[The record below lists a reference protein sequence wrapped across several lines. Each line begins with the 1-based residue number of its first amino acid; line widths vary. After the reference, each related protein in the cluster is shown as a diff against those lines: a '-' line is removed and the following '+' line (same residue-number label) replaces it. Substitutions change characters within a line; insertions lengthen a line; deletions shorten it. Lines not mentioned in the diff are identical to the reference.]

1 MNSYNDLYNNYKS
14 ESAKYRR
21 KQLIQE
27 SIDFAIK
34 EKEIEEDRYFYKI
47 RDNQIIK
54 KIEKDITKEFDDLVY
69 FINCYNS
76 RKGKTNAFAKMQ
88 KSDAALES
96 FMIASLLQKQRIYG
110 NKIPSK
116 DPDKRRNYIKKVYK
130 KEFYKLLQNTLNSS
144 RQNVYISERKLEEL
158 WNESIKQYNKHRE
171 NSLMLKIIAFMTA
184 AAVGGAVSD
193 SKLLPEKS
201 ATPIAQE
208 STLQND
214 KDNNTDKRNRLT
226 YTGSLENNSNSF
238 MSWTQKNNT
247 LAGEE
252 FKKQLVKT
260 YNEENKANIS
270 FENIVTY
277 SGVDI
282 HSWVK
287 DDRSGVTFNLT
298 NGENKNAI
306 EASYNFLADEY
317 NKKIIAIYGTT
328 DSNLIEKSGK
338 YCSFD
343 IDNLSVKKT
352 ENESVVYDGKDEID
366 LYNYAVE
373 HTENQ
378 SETIKLLNNY
388 QTYFSLIRQS
398 NVEKENQR
406 ENDKIERQ
414 KEMNKKLNE
423 KSSNQLSKSKE
434 DDSGR

>member
-88 KSDAALES
+88 KGDAALES

-144 RQNVYISERKLEEL
+144 RQNVYISERKLEGL

-184 AAVGGAVSD
+184 AAVGGAVND

-226 YTGSLENNSNSF
+226 YTGSLENNINSF

-328 DSNLIEKSGK
+328 NSNLIEKSGK

-352 ENESVVYDGKDEID
+352 ENESVVYDGKDAID